1 MLLQLTP
8 QILKPAVADA
18 LVELMAPIQTKFEA
32 SPEWQ
37 EIMLKAYPP
46 PPKKAKKEKKL
57 GTHYASRPKEN
68 AKDNAKENAD
78 AAAPAAAAPA
88 TEATTAS

>member
-1 MLLQLTP
+1 MPLQLTP

-68 AKDNAKENAD
+68 AKENAD

-88 TEATTAS
+88 AEATTAS